1 MIKFKVEKTKEQ
13 QKTDKKDLI
22 FINLE
27 KKPKIRFKIDKE
39 NEFEEI

>member
-1 MIKFKVEKTKEQ
+1 MIKFKVEKSKDQPKRE
-13 QKTDKKDLI
+13 KKDLF

-39 NEFEEI
+39 NESEEI

>member
-13 QKTDKKDLI
+13 PKTDKNYLI

-27 KKPKIRFKIDKE
+27 KKPKIRFKINKE

>member
-1 MIKFKVEKTKEQ
+1 MIKFKVEKSKDQPKIE
-13 QKTDKKDLI
+13 KKNLF

-39 NEFEEI
+39 NESEEI